1 VDQELVLRAQQGDQE
16 AFEALIVANHA
27 RLLRVAQGVLRDSH
41 VAEDATQQAFL
52 DIWRDIRRLRDPG
65 KFEGWSY
72 RLLLRVCYA
81 EARRMPKWV
90 SDSQIPAAAEPRVGD
105 VFGVVVDR
113 DQLSRGFQHLSTDHR
128 AVIVLR
134 YLMDLSPEQVA
145 EALDIPR
152 KTVYSRLGRAMDAM
166 RTALEA
172 ESRSPEPVPVR
183 QEPAR

>member
-16 AFEALIVANHA
+16 AFEALILANHA
-27 RLLRVAQGVLRDSH
+27 RLLRVAQGVLRDPH

-90 SDSQIPAAAEPRVGD
+90 SDSQIPVAAEPRAGD
-105 VFGVVVDR
+105 VLGVVVDR

-172 ESRSPEPVPVR
+172 ENRGTEPVPVR

>member
-1 VDQELVLRAQQGDQE
+1 VDEQLVRQAQEGDQE
-16 AFEALIVANHA
+16 AFEALIVTSHA
-27 RLLRVAQGVLRDSH
+27 RLLRVAQGVLRDPH
-41 VAEDATQQAFL
+41 AAEDATQQAFL
-52 DIWRDIRRLRDPG
+52 DIWRDIRRLRDPS

-81 EARRMPKWV
+81 ESKRRPRWV
-90 SDSQIPAAAEPRVGD
+90 PDSQIPASAQPRVGD

-113 DQLSRGFQHLSTDHR
+113 DQLNRGFQQLSTDHR

-152 KTVYSRLGRAMDAM
+152 KTVYSRLGRAMDAL
-166 RTALEA
+166 RAALES
-172 ESRSPEPVPVR
+172 ESRTPDPTPVR

>member
-1 VDQELVLRAQQGDQE
+1 MDEQLVRQAQEGDQE
-16 AFEALIVANHA
+16 AFKALVLANHA
-27 RLLRVAQGVLRDSH
+27 RLLRVAQGVLRDPH

-81 EARRMPKWV
+81 EAKRMPRWV
-90 SDSQIPAAAEPRVGD
+90 PDSKIPAAAEPRAGD

-152 KTVYSRLGRAMDAM
+152 RTVYSRLGRAMDAL
-166 RTALEA
+166 RAALES
-172 ESRSPEPVPVR
+172 ESRTPVPLPAQ

>member
-1 VDQELVLRAQQGDQE
+1 VDERLVRRAQQGDQE
-16 AFEALIVANHA
+16 AFEALVLASHA
-27 RLLRVAQGVLRDSH
+27 RLLRVAQGVLRDRH

-52 DIWRDIRRLRDPG
+52 DIWRDIRRLRDPS

-72 RLLLRVCYA
+72 KLLLRVCYA
-81 EARRMPKWV
+81 EAKRMPKWV
-90 SDSQIPAAAEPRVGD
+90 SDSQLPAASEPRVGD
-105 VFGVVVDR
+105 VFGVIVDR

-152 KTVYSRLGRAMDAM
+152 KTVYSRLGRAMDAL
-166 RTALEA
+166 RAALET
-172 ESRSPEPVPVR
+172 ESRPATLEPVR
-183 QEPAR
+183 QEPAS

>member
-1 VDQELVLRAQQGDQE
+1 VDERLVLRAQQGDQE
-16 AFEALIVANHA
+16 AFEALVLGNHA
-27 RLLRVAQGVLRDSH
+27 RLLRAAQGILRDPH

-52 DIWRDIRRLRDPG
+52 DIWRDIRRLRDAS

-81 EARRMPKWV
+81 EAKRMPKWV
-90 SDSQIPAAAEPRVGD
+90 SDSNIPAAAEPRVGD

-113 DQLSRGFQHLSTDHR
+113 DQLNRGFQHLSTDHR
-128 AVIVLR
+128 AIIVLR

-145 EALDIPR
+145 DALDIPR
-152 KTVYSRLGRAMDAM
+152 KTVYSRLGRAMDAL
-166 RTALEA
+166 RAALET
-172 ESRSPEPVPVR
+172 ESRSSNPVPVR

>member
-1 VDQELVLRAQQGDQE
+1 MDERLVRRAQDGDQD
-16 AFEALIVANHA
+16 AFRALVVANHA
-27 RLLRVAQGVLRDSH
+27 RLLRVAQGVLRDQH
-41 VAEDATQQAFL
+41 VAEDAVQQALL
-52 DIWRDIRRLRDPG
+52 DIWRDIRRLRDPS

-72 RLLLRVCYA
+72 KLLLRVCYT
-81 EARRMPKWV
+81 EAKRRPKWV
-90 SDSQIPAAAEPRVGD
+90 PDSLIPAAAEPRAGD

-152 KTVYSRLGRAMDAM
+152 KTVYSRLGRAMDAL
-166 RTALEA
+166 RSALEA
-172 ESRSPEPVPVR
+172 ETRTHAPTPVQ
-183 QEPAR
+183 QEAAR

>member
-1 VDQELVLRAQQGDQE
+1 VDERLVLGAQQGDQE
-16 AFEALIVANHA
+16 AFEALILANHA
-27 RLLRVAQGVLRDSH
+27 RLLRVAQGVLRDQH
-41 VAEDATQQAFL
+41 AAEDATQQAFL
-52 DIWRDIRRLRDPG
+52 DIWRDIRRLRDAS

-81 EARRMPKWV
+81 EAKRMPKWV

-113 DQLSRGFQHLSTDHR
+113 DQLNRGFQHLSTDHR
-128 AVIVLR
+128 AVLVLR

-145 EALDIPR
+145 DALDIPR
-152 KTVYSRLGRAMDAM
+152 KTVYSRLGRAMDAL
-166 RTALEA
+166 RAALES
-172 ESRSPEPVPVR
+172 ETRSENPMPVH

>member
-1 VDQELVLRAQQGDQE
+1 MDEQLVLRAQQGDQE
-16 AFEALIVANHA
+16 AFEALVLANHA
-27 RLLRVAQGVLRDSH
+27 RLLRVAQGVLRDPH

-81 EARRMPKWV
+81 EAKRMPKWV
-90 SDSQIPAAAEPRVGD
+90 PDSEIPAAAEPRVGD

-145 EALDIPR
+145 EALDILR

-172 ESRSPEPVPVR
+172 EGRSDQPIPGR

>member
-1 VDQELVLRAQQGDQE
+1 MDEQLVRQVQEGDQD
-16 AFEALIVANHA
+16 AFRALVVTNHA
-27 RLLRVAQGVLRDSH
+27 RLLRVAQGVLRDQH
-41 VAEDATQQAFL
+41 IAEDAVQQAFL
-52 DIWRDIRRLRDPG
+52 DIWRDIRRLRDAS

-72 RLLLRVCYA
+72 KLLLRVCYA
-81 EARRMPKWV
+81 EAKRMPRWV
-90 SDSQIPAAAEPRVGD
+90 PDSQIPAAAEPRVGD

-152 KTVYSRLGRAMDAM
+152 KTVYSRLGRAMDAL
-166 RTALEA
+166 RSALEA
-172 ESRSPEPVPVR
+172 ESRTPTPMPVR
-183 QEPAR
+183 PEAAR

>member
-1 VDQELVLRAQQGDQE
+1 VDERLVLQAQQGDQE
-16 AFEALIVANHA
+16 AFEALILANHA
-27 RLLRVAQGVLRDSH
+27 RLLRVAQGVLRDPH
-41 VAEDATQQAFL
+41 AAEDATQQAFL
-52 DIWRDIRRLRDPG
+52 DIWRDIRRLRDVS

-81 EARRMPKWV
+81 EAKRMPKWV

-113 DQLSRGFQHLSTDHR
+113 DQLNRGFQQLSTDHR

-134 YLMDLSPEQVA
+134 YLADLSPEQVA

-152 KTVYSRLGRAMDAM
+152 KTVYSRLGRAMDAL
-166 RTALEA
+166 RSALES
-172 ESRSPEPVPVR
+172 ESRSAEPIPVR
-183 QEPAR
+183 QEPAS

>member
-1 VDQELVLRAQQGDQE
+1 MIL
-16 AFEALIVANHA
+16 HA
-27 RLLRVAQGVLRDSH
+27 
-41 VAEDATQQAFL
+41 AEDATQQAFL

-81 EARRMPKWV
+81 EAKRMPKWV
-90 SDSQIPAAAEPRVGD
+90 SDSHIPTAAAPRVGD

-152 KTVYSRLGRAMDAM
+152 KTVYSRLGRALDAL
-166 RTALEA
+166 RAALES
-172 ESRSPEPVPVR
+172 ESRPTQPVPVR
-183 QEPAR
+183 REPAR

>member
-1 VDQELVLRAQQGDQE
+1 VDEDLVRRAQQGDQE
-16 AFEALIVANHA
+16 AFEAIVLAHHA
-27 RLLRVAQGVLRDSH
+27 RLLRVAVGVLRDRH

-72 RLLLRVCYA
+72 RLLLRICHA
-81 EARRMPKWV
+81 EARRRPDWV
-90 SDSQIPAAAEPRVGD
+90 SDSLIPPAAEPRVGD

-113 DQLSRGFQHLSTDHR
+113 DQLSRGFQRLSTDHR

-134 YLMDLSPEQVA
+134 YLMDLPVEQIA
-145 EALDIPR
+145 QALDIPP
-152 KTVYSRLGRAMDAM
+152 KTVYSRLGRAMDAL
-166 RTALEA
+166 RSALEA
-172 ESRSPEPVPVR
+172 EARQERPIPIS

>member
-1 VDQELVLRAQQGDQE
+1 VDEHLVRRVQEGDQE
-16 AFEALIVANHA
+16 AFRSLVVANHA
-27 RLLRVAQGVLRDSH
+27 RLLRVAQGVLRDPH
-41 VAEDATQQAFL
+41 VAEDAVQQALL
-52 DIWRDIRRLRDPG
+52 DIWRDIRRLRDAS

-72 RLLLRVCYA
+72 KLLLRVCYA
-81 EARRMPKWV
+81 EAKRMPRWV
-90 SDSQIPAAAEPRVGD
+90 PESRIPAAAEPRVGD

-152 KTVYSRLGRAMDAM
+152 KTVYSRLGRAMDAL
-166 RTALEA
+166 RAALEA
-172 ESRSPEPVPVR
+172 ESRSRTGMPLREVTVR
-183 QEPAR
+183 